1 MLLHL
6 RVKQD
11 PCYAIFLLAAYI
23 SQERGERAIV
33 VTILP
38 SDEDP
43 FLEGSRLAVQ
53 GHFTF
58 LSLVHKGL
66 VDLGKKTIFIDCAV
80 LSGYNQR
87 FRPFHITLGDD
98 GKDQLFPGF
107 LGKLGQAE
115 RCLVKGLLDNGPLSG
130 KAVLAALEVR
140 QSA

>member
-1 MLLHL
+1 MRGKDADPAQGKFKLGWAMLLHL

-107 LGKLGQAE
+107 FGEAGTSGALLGQ
-115 RCLVKGLLDNGPLSG
+115 RPPG
-130 KAVLAALEVR
+130 
-140 QSA
+140 